1 MIAQKKRKKVVDC
14 AALDAW
20 AAEAPGRHFIL
31 DSRRLA
37 LWDGSLTVVGYRC
50 PAHREERL
58 PGRKA
63 VVVEAGTEDRP
74 GRTEELVRMC
84 LEQWQELT
92 GRGDS

>member
-1 MIAQKKRKKVVDC
+1 MIAQKKRKKVADC

-20 AAEAPGRHFIL
+20 ASEAAGRHYIL

-37 LWDGSLTVVGYRC
+37 LFDGRLTVVGYRR
-50 PAHREERL
+50 PAHREERV

-74 GRTEELVRMC
+74 ARTEELVRLC
-84 LEQWQELT
+84 LERWRELDLQ
-92 GRGDS
+92 GDA